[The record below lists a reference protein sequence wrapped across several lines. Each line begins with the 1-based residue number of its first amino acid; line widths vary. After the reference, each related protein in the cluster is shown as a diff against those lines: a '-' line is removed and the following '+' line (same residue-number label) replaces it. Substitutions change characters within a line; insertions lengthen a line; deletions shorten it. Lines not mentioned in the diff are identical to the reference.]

1 MELFKT
7 FYINLCSCFAV
18 PDAPPINLTV
28 TNVAPGI
35 VSLHWFSPPLE
46 NQNGHII
53 GYIVRIIDLDPVKIV
68 DIEIDTTT
76 TKTNKGGLKTTH
88 PYNFSVAAIT
98 EQGWGPFS
106 HPISIVTL
114 HGGKHNCKIKCGHY
128 IPTIKYI
135 LLVFFLTCL
144 VPSAPTGVIAGR
156 VTATQMNVSW
166 SLLEKPF
173 EPILYYTVKYYPLNR
188 NLQSRTA
195 VEYTDQM
202 VNTTKNLTIDD
213 LYPTFAYNVSVAAN
227 TAAGTGNFSEDIF
240 VGCK

>member
-1 MELFKT
+1 
-7 FYINLCSCFAV
+7 
-18 PDAPPINLTV
+18 
-28 TNVAPGI
+28 
-35 VSLHWFSPPLE
+35 
-46 NQNGHII
+46 
-53 GYIVRIIDLDPVKIV
+53 
-68 DIEIDTTT
+68 
-76 TKTNKGGLKTTH
+76 
-88 PYNFSVAAIT
+88 
-98 EQGWGPFS
+98 
-106 HPISIVTL
+106 
-114 HGGKHNCKIKCGHY
+114 
-128 IPTIKYI
+128 
-135 LLVFFLTCL
+135 
-144 VPSAPTGVIAGR
+144 
-156 VTATQMNVSW
+156 MNVSW